1 MTTMTIQTIETE
13 EEYESMLAWID
24 KQFDQSP
31 IPTSQE
37 GEQLKLAL
45 AFVKAYEDIHYPM
58 PSIQS

>member
-1 MTTMTIQTIETE
+1 MTIQTIETE

-31 IPTSQE
+31 IPTSPE

-45 AFVKAYEDIHYPM
+45 AFVKA
-58 PSIQS
+58 